1 MPIAFNAISY
11 IWILLDSCRCL
22 FYKVFDMASE
32 IIPTAVMRSSA
43 LWAGKII

>member
-1 MPIAFNAISY
+1 MPIALKANSY
-11 IWILLDSCRCL
+11 FQIILDSWRCI